1 MCLFR
6 SLHISNSDMHA
17 YIFSFISPKND
28 SFYIISI
35 LKTQNCLH
43 RHIYFSIL
51 MTLHFYNL
59 YNVHV
64 FHSQIDSKNK
74 DFLLCIYIYFLTLT
88 WPWTACW
95 PCVFTMP
102 SLPVILAV
110 TVVISLHIETAC
122 SIQTG
127 VGVTG
132 VNINL
137 HIYYKL

>member
-1 MCLFR
+1 MY
-6 SLHISNSDMHA
+6 A
-17 YIFSFISPKND
+17 KND

-74 DFLLCIYIYFLTLT
+74 DFLLCIYIYIFSDLDMTLNCMLTLCFHNAF
-88 WPWTACW
+88 P
-95 PCVFTMP
+95 P
-102 SLPVILAV
+102 SDPGSDSSNLLA
-110 TVVISLHIETAC
+110 H
-122 SIQTG
+122 
-127 VGVTG
+127 
-132 VNINL
+132 
-137 HIYYKL
+137 